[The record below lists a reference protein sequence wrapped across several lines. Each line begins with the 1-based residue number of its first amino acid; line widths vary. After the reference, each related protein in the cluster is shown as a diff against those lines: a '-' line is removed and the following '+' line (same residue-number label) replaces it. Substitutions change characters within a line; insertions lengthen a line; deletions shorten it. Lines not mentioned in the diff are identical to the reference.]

1 MTLYK
6 LLNTFIELDYS
17 IITESI
23 AMMPSF
29 VQRMV
34 IDYEKF
40 DNNSVMLNTL
50 NLTFKSIT
58 VSQSEEL
65 LYSLYIQNKL
75 LEKFNARFS
84 LSEFT
89 LKPS

>member
-1 MTLYK
+1 MRLTLYK

-17 IITESI
+17 MITESI

-29 VQRMV
+29 VARMV
-34 IDYEKF
+34 TDYEKF

-58 VSQSEEL
+58 VS
-65 LYSLYIQNKL
+65 
-75 LEKFNARFS
+75 
-84 LSEFT
+84 
-89 LKPS
+89 